1 MSVTVTL
8 ISNRLPAMPAHLN
21 AAVKDI
27 TKKALFQVVATAD
40 PRTPVETGFLKNSKE
55 ITDDSVHWLAPY
67 AADQDK
73 GTVHIPPTLFATH
86 AADVV
91 RPQWVAALSQIEGRL

>member
-1 MSVTVTL
+1 MRQSKT
-8 ISNRLPAMPAHLN
+8 S
-21 AAVKDI
+21 
-27 TKKALFQVVATAD
+27 
-40 PRTPVETGFLKNSKE
+40 PRRRCFKSWQPLTRGRRVETGFLKNSKE